1 MYSWPRC
8 VPIVEVK
15 SYMQVFDF
23 FISEIIDHN
32 CFRGTSIKQIV
43 NTLCSHQ
50 KQAFKISL
58 GYKLLE

>member
-15 SYMQVFDF
+15 SYIPEVFDF

-43 NTLCSHQ
+43 NTL
-50 KQAFKISL
+50 
-58 GYKLLE
+58 